1 MRLSIPRNFP
11 LTNNMKKLPPLKFP
25 LFITV
30 CMFFAGC
37 DSPKLKPPREDSTQ
51 ENQEMAGGAGK
62 IDREFAREL
71 AREFGREFAIEF
83 ARQMKGSSSP
93 VNLDFVKDINVT
105 KSSEGLLSGGG
116 KVHPLLAHCSEDV
129 LEFYQK
135 HPDCFSISSID
146 NLPEDLKW
154 MDGSDEQ
161 EFASPKA
168 KKGGTWEVFMRDFP
182 RTLRTIGPDAN
193 GAFRSYLLDYN
204 VISLVHAHP
213 NSDGYYPGLAK
224 SWAVGKD
231 GRTVYF
237 RLDPQAKYSDGEKV
251 KASDFF
257 FFFYFMRSKH
267 IQAPW
272 YNDYY
277 GKDKF
282 QKVTLYDK
290 ETLSITFYKA
300 KPDVVERV
308 SIRAKPEHFY
318 EELDGEFLSKY
329 QWNPEP
335 TTGAYVALPENVDK
349 GKSVTL
355 VRQNDWWADQKRF
368 FRYRFNPQKI
378 KVSVIR
384 DYNKAFEVFLKGGVD
399 MFGLAKTEFW
409 YDKLPDNHKLVQN
422 GYLTKVTFFN
432 QTPPPSYALRI
443 NSQKPPFDDLN
454 IRIGFHHAMNFD
466 MVLEKIFRGD
476 FVRMNTVADGYGARS
491 HPTLRARE
499 FSIEKAL
506 EHFAKAGFKERGGD
520 GILINSSGQ
529 RLSVELLTG
538 YRHFEDVLVVLKE
551 QAKKA
556 GLELKL
562 KVLEPTAAWKAAN
575 EKNHQVIFSAFNS
588 FVELFPRFWEPY
600 HSDNAYQEV
609 GDLKFE
615 EDGSLKPN
623 LTTKVSTNNFTQTAV
638 REIDHLINEYRDEE
652 DLGRISEMA
661 HQLSQMIHDHA
672 VWVPAWKKPWLR
684 IGHWNWVKFPEDWG
698 PKETRD
704 YEEFQVF
711 WIDQSEK
718 ERILKAMEA
727 GESVTDK
734 PTVRVYEKYKTN

>member
-1 MRLSIPRNFP
+1 
-11 LTNNMKKLPPLKFP
+11 
-25 LFITV
+25 
-30 CMFFAGC
+30 
-37 DSPKLKPPREDSTQ
+37 
-51 ENQEMAGGAGK
+51 
-62 IDREFAREL
+62 
-71 AREFGREFAIEF
+71 
-83 ARQMKGSSSP
+83 
-93 VNLDFVKDINVT
+93 
-105 KSSEGLLSGGG
+105 
-116 KVHPLLAHCSEDV
+116 
-129 LEFYQK
+129 
-135 HPDCFSISSID
+135 
-146 NLPEDLKW
+146 
-154 MDGSDEQ
+154 
-161 EFASPKA
+161 
-168 KKGGTWEVFMRDFP
+168 
-182 RTLRTIGPDAN
+182 
-193 GAFRSYLLDYN
+193 
-204 VISLVHAHP
+204 
-213 NSDGYYPGLAK
+213 
-224 SWAVGKD
+224 
-231 GRTVYF
+231 
-237 RLDPQAKYSDGEKV
+237 
-251 KASDFF
+251 
-257 FFFYFMRSKH
+257 MRSKH

-272 YNDYY
+272 YNDFY

-282 QKVTLYDK
+282 QKVTLYDE

-318 EELDGEFLSKY
+318 KELDGEFLSKY

-335 TTGAYVALPENVDK
+335 TTGAYVALAENVDK

-355 VRQNDWWADQKRF
+355 VRQKDWWADQKRF
-368 FRYRFNPQKI
+368 FRYRYNPDKI
-378 KVSVIR
+378 KISVIR

-399 MFGLAKTEFW
+399 MFGLGKTEFW
-409 YDKLPDNHKLVQN
+409 YDKLPNHHKLVQN
-422 GYLTKVTFFN
+422 GYLSKVTFFN

-476 FVRMNTVADGYGARS
+476 FVRMNTVADGYGGRS
-491 HPTLRARE
+491 HPTLKARE
-499 FSIEKAL
+499 FSIEKAF
-506 EHFAKAGFKERGGD
+506 EYFAKAGFKERGGD
-520 GILINSSGQ
+520 GILINDGGQ

-588 FVELFPRFWEPY
+588 FVELFPRFWEPF
-600 HSDNAYQEV
+600 HSDNAYQEL

-615 EDGSLKPN
+615 KDGSLKPN

-638 REIDHLINEYRDEE
+638 REIDHLINKYREEE
-652 DLGRISEMA
+652 DLKQITTMA

-684 IGHWNWVKFPEDWG
+684 VGHWNWVKFPEDWG
-698 PKETRD
+698 PKESRD

-711 WIDQSEK
+711 WIDESEK
-718 ERILKAMEA
+718 KKIFQAMDSA
-727 GESVTDK
+727 VPVSDK
-734 PTVRVYEKYKTN
+734 PTVRVYDKYKTN

>member
-1 MRLSIPRNFP
+1 
-11 LTNNMKKLPPLKFP
+11 MKKLKHLNFS
-25 LFITV
+25 LIITLGI
-30 CMFFAGC
+30 FFSSC
-37 DSPKLKPPREDSTQ
+37 DNTKLKPPREDA
-51 ENQEMAGGAGK
+51 NQDNKELSEGGG

-71 AREFGREFAIEF
+71 AREFGREFAVEF
-83 ARQMKGSSSP
+83 ARQMKDFANP
-93 VNLDFVKDINVT
+93 ANLDFVSDINAT
-105 KSSEGLLSGGG
+105 QPTEGLMLGGE
-116 KVHPLLAHCSEDV
+116 VHPLLAHCTEDV

-135 HPDCFSISSID
+135 HPDCFSISS
-146 NLPEDLKW
+146 LEDLPQDLEWK
-154 MDGSDEQ
+154 DGSGEE

-168 KKGGTWEVFMRDFP
+168 KKGGTWEVYMRDFP

-204 VISLVHAHP
+204 VIKLVHPHP
-213 NSDGYYPGLAK
+213 NSDGYYPGLAD

-237 RLDPQAKYSDGEKV
+237 RLDSSARYSDGEKV
-251 KASDFF
+251 KVSDFF

-272 YNDYY
+272 YNDFY

-282 QKVTLYDK
+282 QNVTIYDK
-290 ETLSITFYKA
+290 RTLSITFYKA

-308 SIRAKPEHFY
+308 SIQAKPEHFY

-335 TTGAYVALPENVDK
+335 TTGAFVALPENVDK

-355 VRQNDWWADQKRF
+355 VREKNWWADQKRF
-368 FRYRFNPQKI
+368 FRYRYNPEKI
-378 KVSVIR
+378 RVSVVR
-384 DYNKAFEVFLKGGVD
+384 DYNKAFEIFLKGGLD
-399 MFGLAKTEFW
+399 MFGLSKTEFW
-409 YDKLPDNHKLVQN
+409 YDKLPDQHKLVQN
-422 GYLTKVTFFN
+422 GYLSKVTFFN

-443 NSQKPPFDDLN
+443 NSQNPPLDDLN
-454 IRIGFHHAMNFD
+454 IRTGFHHAMNFD
-466 MVLEKIFRGD
+466 LVLEKIFRGD
-476 FVRMNTVADGYGARS
+476 FVRMNTVADGYGGRS
-491 HPTLRARE
+491 HPTLKARV
-499 FSIEKAL
+499 FSVEKAL
-506 EHFAKAGFKERGGD
+506 EHFAKAGFKERGRD
-520 GILINSSGQ
+520 GILVNSQGE

-551 QAKKA
+551 EAKKA

-562 KVLEPTAAWKAAN
+562 KVLESTAAWKAAN

-588 FVELFPRFWEPY
+588 FVELFPRFWEPF
-600 HSDNAYQEV
+600 HSDNAYEEP
-609 GDLKFE
+609 GDSKFSDE
-615 EDGSLKPN
+615 GSLKPN

-638 REIDHLINEYRDEE
+638 QEIDHLINKYRDEE
-652 DLGRISEMA
+652 DLKEITKMA

-684 IGHWNWVKFPEDWG
+684 LGHWNWIKFPEDWG
-698 PKETRD
+698 PKESRD

-711 WIDQSEK
+711 WIDELQK
-718 ERILKAMEA
+718 DKIFKAMEKGITVA
-727 GESVTDK
+727 EK
-734 PTVRVYEKYKTN
+734 PTVRVYNKYKTK

>member
-1 MRLSIPRNFP
+1 
-11 LTNNMKKLPPLKFP
+11 
-25 LFITV
+25 
-30 CMFFAGC
+30 
-37 DSPKLKPPREDSTQ
+37 
-51 ENQEMAGGAGK
+51 MAGGAGK

-135 HPDCFSISSID
+135 HSDCFSISSID

-272 YNDYY
+272 YNDFY

-409 YDKLPDNHKLVQN
+409 YDKLPNNNKLVQN
-422 GYLTKVTFFN
+422 GYLSKVTFFN

-476 FVRMNTVADGYGARS
+476 FVRMNTVADGYGGRS
-491 HPTLRARE
+491 HPTLKARE
-499 FSIEKAL
+499 FSVEKAL
-506 EHFAKAGFKERGGD
+506 EYFAKAGFKERGGD

-588 FVELFPRFWEPY
+588 FVELFPRFWEPF

-609 GDLKFE
+609 GDSKFE
-615 EDGSLKPN
+615 ENGSLKPN

-698 PKETRD
+698 PKESRD

-711 WIDQSEK
+711 WIDETEK
-718 ERILKAMEA
+718 EKILKAMEA